1 MLMML
6 EEYDEGDMKDKT
18 IESAHEMIYTL
29 SLMDD
34 TYPPVN
40 PKKYPLRYM
49 FQSTWHRFQQVKLI
63 LQSLALQFPVN

>member
-1 MLMML
+1 ML